1 MTGDDLRVHAVVVNW
16 NGGEANLACLTSIEA
31 QGLASERVV
40 FVDNGSSYGSLERV
54 RVSHPAVNLIE
65 NGENLGFGA
74 AANLGARAALERGA
88 RAVFFVN
95 NDVVLP
101 EGVLPRLEEALAE
114 RPRRAVVGPLILLG
128 DRPELVWSAGG
139 TLTWRQN
146 LSTLRGFEHHDGPRW
161 RESMDV
167 DYIVGC
173 AMLVRG
179 EALEELGFFAVEYF
193 AYMEDVDLCLRARRA
208 GWEVHHVGDVSALH
222 TPSSATGG
230 GYSPRRKY
238 MNAVNSVAFLRRHG
252 RAVHWLRFWFFDVAS
267 LPLVWAVAV
276 FRGRGKAV
284 LAKGWGLIDGLRGR
298 AVTAAR
304 VQDGA
309 SWLW

>member
-1 MTGDDLRVHAVVVNW
+1 
-16 NGGEANLACLTSIEA
+16 
-31 QGLASERVV
+31 
-40 FVDNGSSYGSLERV
+40 
-54 RVSHPAVNLIE
+54 
-65 NGENLGFGA
+65 
-74 AANLGARAALERGA
+74 
-88 RAVFFVN
+88 
-95 NDVVLP
+95 
-101 EGVLPRLEEALAE
+101 
-114 RPRRAVVGPLILLG
+114 VVGPLILRG

-139 TLTWRQN
+139 TLTWREN
-146 LSTLRGFEHHDGPRW
+146 LSTLRGFERHDGPRW

-208 GWEVHHVGDVSALH
+208 GWEVHLVGEVAALH

-267 LPLVWAVAV
+267 LPLVWAIAV

-284 LAKGWGLIDGLRGR
+284 LAKGWGLLDGLRGR
-298 AVTAAR
+298 TVTAAR

-309 SWLW
+309 CWLW